1 VLYASRTARWTGC
14 HLCVGVARIGALGD
28 DGSASFFDTLIIVAT
43 RFLCHG
49 IIRYHSS
56 TRPSSW

>member
-1 VLYASRTARWTGC
+1 
-14 HLCVGVARIGALGD
+14 VARIGALGD
-28 DGSASFFDTLIIVAT
+28 DGSASFFDALIIVAT
-43 RFLCHG
+43 RFLGHG